1 MANRYNTAAFGAAF
15 MLYGLFQ
22 LGALDEGFVHFL
34 MGENLITASFMIC
47 AMAYAVWHTLHYQL
61 LVPWL
66 DKRKRKGIQH
76 PRK

>member
-1 MANRYNTAAFGAAF
+1 MFGGLMAI
-15 MLYGLFQ
+15 
-22 LGALDEGFVHFL
+22 GALDETFAEFVLGSNIF
-34 MGENLITASFMIC
+34 TASIC
-47 AMAYAVWHTLHYQL
+47 ILACAYAVWHTLHYQL